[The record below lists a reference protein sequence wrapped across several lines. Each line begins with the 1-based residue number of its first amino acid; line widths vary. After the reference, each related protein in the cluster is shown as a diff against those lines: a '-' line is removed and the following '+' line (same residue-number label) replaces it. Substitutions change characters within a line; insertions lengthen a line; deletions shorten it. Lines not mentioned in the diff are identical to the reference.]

1 MISIDKECEAVSRLF
16 SKKSIRAKYPVY
28 VKSENP
34 IFKKKGTSYD
44 LKNLREYQPF
54 DDLRQID
61 WKLYGRS
68 DRFYIKEFFEEENE
82 RFYLLV
88 DTSASLNIFDLDY
101 YRTFIA
107 SIAYIFLKLHFTI
120 NLVAFNYRVL
130 ETCMNVKDQKNIS
143 RVLGF
148 LDSLDFSERTD
159 LVSVLKTVGS
169 RYKPGTILLFSDLFD
184 RNLDPETLSLFRRS
198 FVLHFYTAIER
209 LDLPYAEIEIE
220 DRELQKRLLLS
231 HNPLTHRRLLRLEQE
246 FLERFERRI
255 RNYHYYRIEGTAQR
269 VPFYWRVLE
278 SLYV

>member
-1 MISIDKECEAVSRLF
+1 MIGIDKECEAVSRLF

-68 DRFYIKEFFEEENE
+68 DRFYVKEFFEEENE

-130 ETCMNVKDQKNIS
+130 ETCTNVKDEKNVS
-143 RVLGF
+143 RI
-148 LDSLDFSERTD
+148 LDFLGRLEFRERTD
-159 LVSVLKTVGS
+159 LASVLRSVGS
-169 RYKPGTILLFSDLFD
+169 RYKPSTILLFSDLFD
-184 RNLDPETLSLFRRS
+184 RRLTPDTLSLFRRC
-198 FVLHFYTAIER
+198 FMLHFHTPFEG
-209 LDLPYAEIEIE
+209 LELPYTEVEIRDE
-220 DRELQKRLLLS
+220 ELQKTLLLS
-231 HNPLTHRRLLRLEQE
+231 HNPLTRRRLLRLEQE
-246 FLERFERRI
+246 FLSRFERRR
-255 RNYHYYRIEGTAQR
+255 RNYHYYRIERTAER
-269 VPFYWRVLE
+269 VPFYWQLLE
-278 SLYV
+278 SIYV

>member
-1 MISIDKECEAVSRLF
+1 MISIDKECETVSRLF

-107 SIAYIFLKLHFTI
+107 SIAYIFLKLHLTI

-148 LDSLDFSERTD
+148 LDRLDFSERTD

-209 LDLPYAEIEIE
+209 LDLPYSEIEIE
-220 DRELQKRLLLS
+220 DRELQKHLLLS
-231 HNPLTHRRLLRLEQE
+231 YNPLTRRRLLRLEQE

-255 RNYHYYRIEGTAQR
+255 KNYHYYRIESTAER